1 MGVELV
7 LGSAI
12 SVLSD
17 HRYRTQEG
25 WVGAVG
31 ADSGDDQTPKP
42 SSVAIQHASGAGVA
56 TVFKSPTDESRGG
69 GDSETK
75 RFV

>member
-25 WVGAVG
+25 WVTVG
-31 ADSGDDQTPKP
+31 ADSGDDRTQAFSGNST
-42 SSVAIQHASGAGVA
+42 SVWG
-56 TVFKSPTDESRGG
+56 RGRHRQ
-69 GDSETK
+69 SH
-75 RFV
+75 